1 MADNIKNIFDD
12 MFTNGREIMLTIKI
26 WDSWEN
32 DLETEFDGEEL
43 TDIIDDWMAK
53 NTVSGRYNMT
63 DATEN
68 VIRFEQVRIP
78 IYDDRERAIDARGFA
93 KDLRKFLI

>member
-1 MADNIKNIFDD
+1 
-12 MFTNGREIMLTIKI
+12 
-26 WDSWEN
+26 
-32 DLETEFDGEEL
+32 
-43 TDIIDDWMAK
+43 
-53 NTVSGRYNMT
+53 MT

-93 KDLRKFLI
+93 KDLRKFLKVEPYLIRVKAHD

>member
-1 MADNIKNIFDD
+1 MA
-12 MFTNGREIMLTIKI
+12 E
-26 WDSWEN
+26 
-32 DLETEFDGEEL
+32 
-43 TDIIDDWMAK
+43 

-78 IYDDRERAIDARGFA
+78 IYDDRKRALDARKFA
-93 KDLRKFLI
+93 KDLRKFLKVEPYLIESKLMTRGLGEAIIVLGEK